1 VTWVTERSATIR
13 HCRKRNVNTSR
24 ETDMDSG
31 IRELTIDET
40 GAVSGGMK
48 YDHNYVSKD
57 VIDARGGYLTVWGVT
72 MTFDINGKCS
82 SISPA

>member
-1 VTWVTERSATIR
+1 VTWVTERSATVR
-13 HCRKRNVNTSR
+13 HYRKRNVITSW

-82 SISPA
+82 SINPA

>member
-1 VTWVTERSATIR
+1 MTWVTERSAPVR
-13 HCRKRNVNTSR
+13 QYRKRNVNTSR

-31 IRELTIDET
+31 IRELTIDES